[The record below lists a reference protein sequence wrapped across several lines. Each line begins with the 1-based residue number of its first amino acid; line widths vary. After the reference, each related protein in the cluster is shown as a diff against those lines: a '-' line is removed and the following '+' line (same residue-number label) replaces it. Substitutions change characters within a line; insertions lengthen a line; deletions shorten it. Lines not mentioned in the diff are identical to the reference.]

1 MGKKLIILLMVIIF
15 VPCSY
20 AHSQISPACNMH
32 CTPCK
37 PDDLVCLGRYATH
50 CGIDVECLKRF
61 GLTVTECL
69 SKQTTCQAK
78 LEMYKAYMLQLGMG
92 VTQRSLPSLYV
103 QILAPH
109 FPQANVS
116 GWRFGFADRQQAN
129 NATTDCTI
137 SYYNNREMVD
147 KMRQGEL
154 STNSWITWM
163 LHEMSHYQQCMQ
175 KGGRDFYARMW
186 FDHLSEALFRNY
198 LQAFDFKA
206 LHDRMALEADAERN
220 AQGIL
225 KTLTNCCIDVRNK
238 LVMPIKVES
247 INANKTSIHTG
258 DTVRLTAQVNGGSE
272 PMNFWWQMQ
281 QPGSSSFMSIPS
293 SEGNT
298 NEKTF
303 DWTPQKVG
311 SYKIKFDAR
320 HSVKLNDEK
329 IVTFDVKKKLMVA
342 KQIQANEVL
351 HYPMQRPLGDLIAH
365 NLSVTTSK
373 TQLKSLLQQNNEQQI
388 GIFEV
393 SNTFGQAITTQVSY
407 FIGESNQC
415 GSPNYTFMNV
425 QEQLPASGTKK
436 ISVKFPRNMQA
447 SVLALLEKPKLTVY
461 ICAMVDSNA
470 QFKETHENNNCK
482 CTSLK

>member
-1 MGKKLIILLMVIIF
+1 MEKKLIILLMVIIF
-15 VPCSY
+15 VPWSS
-20 AHSQISPACNMH
+20 AHSQVSPACNMH

-109 FPQANVS
+109 FPQANIS
-116 GWRFGFADRQQAN
+116 GWRFGFADRQPPN

-137 SYYNNREMVD
+137 SYYNSNEMVN

-175 KGGRDFYARMW
+175 KGGRDYYARMW
-186 FDHLSEALFRNY
+186 FDHLSEAVFRNY

-206 LHDRMALEADAERN
+206 LHDRMELEVNAERN
-220 AQGIL
+220 AQSIL
-225 KTLTNCCIDVRNK
+225 NTLTNCCIDVRNK

-247 INANKTSIHTG
+247 INASKTSIHTG

-272 PMNFWWQMQ
+272 PMNFWWQLQ
-281 QPGSSSFMSIPS
+281 QPGSSGFMSIPS

-311 SYKIKFDAR
+311 SYKIKLVAR
-320 HSVKLNDEK
+320 HSVNLKDEK
-329 IVTFDVKKKLMVA
+329 IVTFDVKQKIMVA
-342 KQIQANEVL
+342 KQIQASEVP
-351 HYPMQRPLGDLIAH
+351 HYPMQRPSGDLIAR

-373 TQLKSLLQQNNEQQI
+373 SQLKSLLKQNNEQQI

-393 SNTFGQAITTQVSY
+393 SNTFGHAITTQVSFY
-407 FIGESNQC
+407 IGENNQC
-415 GSPNYTFMNV
+415 GKPNYTFMNV
-425 QEQLPASGTKK
+425 QEQLPASGTTK
-436 ISVKFPRNMQA
+436 IFVKFPRNMQA
-447 SVLALLEKPKLTVY
+447 SVLALWEKIKGIVY
-461 ICAMVDSNA
+461 ICAMLDSDA
-470 QFKETHENNNCK
+470 KFQETNENNNCK
-482 CTSLK
+482 CISLK